1 MRYFFN
7 GKIKQEDDF
16 YTISLPFN
24 VWEVSRYRDEVKAE
38 LFLDNKMIM
47 CNLVPEDV
55 NDQKGNYKI
64 QLTKDDVAG
73 VNTDITHKLLMH
85 VGATLIRVN
94 QNSPYS
100 VDNPIRKIDSVDI
113 IIQPVDGTCGQ
124 TCVAMLAGVTIP
136 EVCTVMG
143 CREWQATMGM
153 VISGLNYYGINHSDV
168 IVFTEGEEVTL
179 PKCAVLMEKMG
190 RFCHYLVYFD
200 GKYYD
205 PNDGVM
211 TDFDKSKL
219 LGYLEIKL
227 DDESEE

>member
-1 MRYFFN
+1 
-7 GKIKQEDDF
+7 
-16 YTISLPFN
+16 
-24 VWEVSRYRDEVKAE
+24 
-38 LFLDNKMIM
+38 
-47 CNLVPEDV
+47 
-55 NDQKGNYKI
+55 
-64 QLTKDDVAG
+64 
-73 VNTDITHKLLMH
+73 
-85 VGATLIRVN
+85 
-94 QNSPYS
+94 
-100 VDNPIRKIDSVDI
+100 
-113 IIQPVDGTCGQ
+113 
-124 TCVAMLAGVTIP
+124 
-136 EVCTVMG
+136 
-143 CREWQATMGM
+143 MGM

-227 DDESEE
+227 DDDSEE